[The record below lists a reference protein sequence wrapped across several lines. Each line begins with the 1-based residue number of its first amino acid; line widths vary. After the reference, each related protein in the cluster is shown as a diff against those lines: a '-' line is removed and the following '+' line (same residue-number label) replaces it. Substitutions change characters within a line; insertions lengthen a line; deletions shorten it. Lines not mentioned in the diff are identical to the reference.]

1 MKFYFIGGLGSNENH
16 MSEFTHCFPYT
27 ITYLDPYKVKL
38 ESAKDL
44 VDWFDEVHA
53 DSDENTCIIAHSL
66 GGDLA
71 RYLASKMPQIT
82 HLVLLDGG
90 YLNMDQIL
98 PLEQEIEET
107 LAYLKQQ
114 VFPSLEEAVASEL
127 GDTDNPSQAVIKAI
141 QSSYRWNLDLHHY
154 ELDLDPQAVLS
165 LLRVRR
171 EILSFQAPLTDTKAL
186 FIGPKYEDEPDWRTR
201 ALENLDPS
209 IKKVLLKDLGHDF
222 YTAVPNLVS
231 KEIINWLQICS

>member
-1 MKFYFIGGLGSNENH
+1 
-16 MSEFTHCFPYT
+16 MSELASYFPFP
-27 ITYLDPYKVKL
+27 ITYLDPYRVKL
-38 ESAKDL
+38 ESAKDI
-44 VDWFDEVHA
+44 VDWFKAHA
-53 DSDENTCIIAHSL
+53 DSNENTCIIAHSL

-71 RYLASKMPQIT
+71 RYLASKIPQIT

-90 YLNMDQIL
+90 YLDMNQIF

-107 LAYLKQQ
+107 LDYLKQQ
-114 VFPSLEEAVASEL
+114 VFPSLEEAVVSEL
-127 GDTDNPSQAVIKAI
+127 GDTDNPSQVAIRAI
-141 QSSYRWNLDLHHY
+141 QSSYRWNPDLHHY

-171 EILSFQAPLTDTKAL
+171 VLRSFQAPLTDTKAL
-186 FIGPKYEDEPDWRTR
+186 FIGPKYEEEPDWRAR

-209 IKKVLLKDLGHDF
+209 IKKVLLKDLSHDF

>member
-1 MKFYFIGGLGSNENH
+1 MKFYFMGGLGSNENH
-16 MSEFTHCFPYT
+16 MSEFAHCFPYP

-38 ESAKDL
+38 ESSQDL
-44 VDWFDEVHA
+44 VDWFEAHA
-53 DSDENTCIIAHSL
+53 DTNENTCIIAHSL

-71 RYLASKMPQIT
+71 RYLASKIPQMT

-90 YLNMDQIL
+90 YLDMDQIL
-98 PLEQEIEET
+98 PLEQELEET

-114 VFPSLEEAVASEL
+114 VFSSLEEAIASEL
-127 GDTDNPSQAVIKAI
+127 GDRDNPSPTTIKAI
-141 QSSYRWNLDLHHY
+141 QSSYRWNPDLHHY

-165 LLRVRR
+165 LLRLRR
-171 EILSFQAPLTDTKAL
+171 ELRSFQAPLTDTKVL
-186 FIGPKYEDEPDWRTR
+186 FIGPKYQDEPEWRAS

-222 YTAVPNLVS
+222 YTAVPELVS
-231 KEIINWLQICS
+231 KEIINRI

>member
-1 MKFYFIGGLGSNENH
+1 MRFYFIGGLGSNENH
-16 MSEFTHCFPYT
+16 MTEFAHCFPFP
-27 ITYLDPYKVKL
+27 ITYLDPYKVNL

-44 VDWFDEVHA
+44 VDWFEAYA
-53 DSDENTCIIAHSL
+53 DTNEKTCIIAHSF

-71 RYLASKMPQIT
+71 RYLASNMPQMT

-107 LAYLKQQ
+107 LTYLKQQ
-114 VFPSLEEAVASEL
+114 VFSYLEEAVASEL
-127 GDTDNPSQAVIKAI
+127 GDTDNASPATIKAI
-141 QSSYRWNLDLHHY
+141 QASYRWNSDLHHY

-165 LLRVRR
+165 LLRLRR
-171 EILSFQAPLTDTKAL
+171 ELRSFQAPLTDTKAL
-186 FIGPKYEDEPDWRTR
+186 FIGPNYEEEPTWRAQ
-201 ALENLDPS
+201 ALETLDPS

-222 YTAVPNLVS
+222 YTAVPKLVS
-231 KEIINWLQICS
+231 KEIINWIGVCS

>member
-16 MSEFTHCFPYT
+16 ISEFASCFPFP

-44 VDWFDEVHA
+44 VDWFEAHA

-71 RYLASKMPQIT
+71 RYLASNEPQIT

-90 YLNMDQIL
+90 YLDMDQVL

-107 LAYLKQQ
+107 LTFLKQE
-114 VFPSLEEAVASEL
+114 VFSSLEEAVANEL
-127 GDTDNPSQAVIKAI
+127 GDTDKPSQAAIKAI
-141 QSSYRWNLDLHHY
+141 QSSYRWNPDLHHY

-165 LLRVRR
+165 LLRLRR
-171 EILSFQAPLTDTKAL
+171 ELRSFQAPLTDIKAL
-186 FIGPKYEDEPDWRTR
+186 FIGPKYEDEPDWRAR

-209 IKKVLLKDLGHDF
+209 LKKLLLKDLSHDF
-222 YTAVPNLVS
+222 YTAVPKLVS
-231 KEIINWLQICS
+231 KEIINWL

>member
-1 MKFYFIGGLGSNENH
+1 MRFYFIGGLGSNENH
-16 MSEFTHCFPYT
+16 MSEFASYFPFP
-27 ITYLDPYKVKL
+27 ITYLNPYRVKL
-38 ESAKDL
+38 ESVKDI
-44 VDWFDEVHA
+44 VDWFKAHA
-53 DSDENTCIIAHSL
+53 DSNENTCIIAHSL

-71 RYLASKMPQIT
+71 RYLASKIPQMT

-90 YLNMDQIL
+90 YLDMDQIL
-98 PLEQEIEET
+98 PLEQELEET

-114 VFPSLEEAVASEL
+114 VFSSLEEAVASEL
-127 GDTDNPSQAVIKAI
+127 GDTENPSPTTIKAI
-141 QSSYRWNLDLHHY
+141 QSSYRWNPDLHHY

-165 LLRVRR
+165 LLRLRR
-171 EILSFQAPLTDTKAL
+171 ELRSFQVPLIDIKAL

-231 KEIINWLQICS
+231 KEISNWIGICS

>member
-1 MKFYFIGGLGSNENH
+1 MKFYFMGGLGSNENH
-16 MSEFTHCFPYT
+16 ISEFASCFLFP
-27 ITYLDPYKVKL
+27 ITYLDPYKLKL
-38 ESAKDL
+38 KSPKDL
-44 VDWFDEVHA
+44 LDWFEACA
-53 DSDENTCIIAHSL
+53 DSNEKTCIIAHSL

-71 RYLASKMPQIT
+71 RYLASNMPQIT
-82 HLVLLDGG
+82 YLVLLDGG
-90 YLNMDQIL
+90 YLDMDQVL
-98 PLEQEIEET
+98 PLEQENEET

-127 GDTDNPSQAVIKAI
+127 GDTDNSSPETIKAI
-141 QSSYRWNLDLHHY
+141 QSSYRWNPELHHY

-165 LLRVRR
+165 LLRLRR
-171 EILSFQAPLTDTKAL
+171 ELRSFQAPLTDTKAL
-186 FIGPKYEDEPDWRTR
+186 FIGPKYEEEPEWRAR

-222 YTAVPNLVS
+222 YTAVPNLVI

>member
-16 MSEFTHCFPYT
+16 MSEFAHYFPYP
-27 ITYLDPYKVKL
+27 ITYLDPYNLKL
-38 ESAKDL
+38 ESPQDL
-44 VDWFDEVHA
+44 VDWFEAHA
-53 DSDENTCIIAHSL
+53 DSNEKTCIIAHSL

-71 RYLASKMPQIT
+71 RYLATNMPQIT

-90 YLNMDQIL
+90 YLDMDQIL

-114 VFPSLEEAVASEL
+114 VFPSLEEAVTSEL
-127 GDTDNPSQAVIKAI
+127 GDTDKPSQAAIKAI
-141 QSSYRWNLDLHHY
+141 QSSYRWNPYVHHY

-165 LLRVRR
+165 LLRLRR
-171 EILSFQAPLTDTKAL
+171 VLRSFQAPLTDTKAL
-186 FIGPKYEDEPDWRTR
+186 FIGPKYENESDWRAR

-209 IKKVLLKDLGHDF
+209 IKKVLLKDLSHDF

>member
-1 MKFYFIGGLGSNENH
+1 MKFFFIGGLGSNENH
-16 MSEFTHCFPYT
+16 ISEFAHCFPYP
-27 ITYLDPYKVKL
+27 ITYLNPYKVKL

-44 VDWFDEVHA
+44 VDWFEAHA

-71 RYLASKMPQIT
+71 RYLAFNMPQIT

-90 YLNMDQIL
+90 YLDMDQIL

-114 VFPSLEEAVASEL
+114 VFRSLEEAVASEL
-127 GDTDNPSQAVIKAI
+127 GDTVNPSPATIKAI
-141 QSSYRWNLDLHHY
+141 QASYRWNSDLHHY
-154 ELDLDPQAVLS
+154 ELALDPQAVLS
-165 LLRVRR
+165 LLRLRR
-171 EILSFQAPLTDTKAL
+171 ELRSYQASLTDTKAL
-186 FIGPKYEDEPDWRTR
+186 FIGPKYEEEPEWRAR

-222 YTAVPNLVS
+222 YTAVPELVS
-231 KEIINWLQICS
+231 KEIINWIQVCS

>member
-1 MKFYFIGGLGSNENH
+1 MRFYFIGGLGSNENH
-16 MSEFTHCFPYT
+16 ITEFAHCFPYP

-38 ESAKDL
+38 ESANHL
-44 VDWFDEVHA
+44 VDCFKAHVDTNET
-53 DSDENTCIIAHSL
+53 TCIIAHSL

-71 RYLASKMPQIT
+71 RYLASKIPQIT

-98 PLEQEIEET
+98 PLEQEIDET

-114 VFPSLEEAVASEL
+114 VFPSVAEAVASEL
-127 GDTDNPSQAVIKAI
+127 GDTDKPSQAAIKAI
-141 QSSYRWNLDLHHY
+141 RSSYCWNPDLHHY

-165 LLRVRR
+165 LLRLRR
-171 EILSFQAPLTDTKAL
+171 ELRSFQAPLTDTKAL

>member
-1 MKFYFIGGLGSNENH
+1 MGGLGSNENH
-16 MSEFTHCFPYT
+16 ISEFAHCFPYP
-27 ITYLDPYKVKL
+27 ITYLDPYKLKL
-38 ESAKDL
+38 ESSQDF
-44 VDWFDEVHA
+44 VDWFEAHA
-53 DSDENTCIIAHSL
+53 GSIKNTCIIAHSL

-71 RYLASKMPQIT
+71 RYLASNVPQIT
-82 HLVLLDGG
+82 NLVLLDGG
-90 YLNMDQIL
+90 YLDMDQIL

-127 GDTDNPSQAVIKAI
+127 GDTDNPSPTTIKAI
-141 QSSYRWNLDLHHY
+141 QSSYRWNPDLHHY
-154 ELDLDPQAVLS
+154 ELDLDSQAVLS

-171 EILSFQAPLTDTKAL
+171 ELGSFQTPLTDTKAL
-186 FIGPKYEDEPDWRTR
+186 FIGPKYQDEPEWRAS

-222 YTAVPNLVS
+222 YTAVPELVS
-231 KEIINWLQICS
+231 KEIINWI

>member
-1 MKFYFIGGLGSNENH
+1 MRFYFIGGLGSNENH
-16 MSEFTHCFPYT
+16 ITEFAHCFPYP

-38 ESAKDL
+38 ESANHL
-44 VDWFDEVHA
+44 VDCFKAHVDTNET
-53 DSDENTCIIAHSL
+53 TCIIAHSL

-71 RYLASKMPQIT
+71 RYLASKVPQIT

-98 PLEQEIEET
+98 PLEQEIDET

-114 VFPSLEEAVASEL
+114 VFPSVAEAVASEL
-127 GDTDNPSQAVIKAI
+127 GDTDKPSQAAIKAI
-141 QSSYRWNLDLHHY
+141 QSSYRWNPELHHY

-165 LLRVRR
+165 LLRLRR
-171 EILSFQAPLTDTKAL
+171 VLRSFQAPLTDTKAL

>member
-1 MKFYFIGGLGSNENH
+1 MRFYFIGGLGSNENH
-16 MSEFTHCFPYT
+16 ITEFAHCFPYP

-38 ESAKDL
+38 ESANHL
-44 VDWFDEVHA
+44 VDCFKAHVDTNET
-53 DSDENTCIIAHSL
+53 TCIIAHSL

-71 RYLASKMPQIT
+71 RYLASKIPQIT

-98 PLEQEIEET
+98 PLEQEIDET

-114 VFPSLEEAVASEL
+114 VFPSVAEAVASEL
-127 GDTDNPSQAVIKAI
+127 GDTDKPSQAAIKAI
-141 QSSYRWNLDLHHY
+141 QSSYRWNPELHHY
-154 ELDLDPQAVLS
+154 ELDLDPQAVLF

-171 EILSFQAPLTDTKAL
+171 ELRSFQAPLTDTKAL

-209 IKKVLLKDLGHDF
+209 INKVLLKDLGHDF

>member
-1 MKFYFIGGLGSNENH
+1 MRFYFIGGLGSNENH
-16 MSEFTHCFPYT
+16 MSEFAHCFPYP

-44 VDWFDEVHA
+44 VDWFESHA
-53 DSDENTCIIAHSL
+53 DSNENTCIIAHSL

-71 RYLASKMPQIT
+71 RYLVLKMPQIT

-90 YLNMDQIL
+90 YLNMNQIL

-114 VFPSLEEAVASEL
+114 VFRSLEEAVASEL
-127 GDTDNPSQAVIKAI
+127 GDTVNPSPATIKAI
-141 QSSYRWNLDLHHY
+141 QASYRWNSDLHHY
-154 ELDLDPQAVLS
+154 ELALDPQAVLS
-165 LLRVRR
+165 LLRLRR
-171 EILSFQAPLTDTKAL
+171 ELRSYQAPLTDTKAL
-186 FIGPKYEDEPDWRTR
+186 FIGPKYEDEPEWRAR

-222 YTAVPNLVS
+222 YTAVPELVS
-231 KEIINWLQICS
+231 KEIINWIQVCS

>member
-1 MKFYFIGGLGSNENH
+1 MKFYFMGGLGSNENH
-16 MSEFTHCFPYT
+16 MSEFAHCFPYP

-44 VDWFDEVHA
+44 VDWFESHA
-53 DSDENTCIIAHSL
+53 DSNENTCIIAHSL

-90 YLNMDQIL
+90 YLDMDQIL

-127 GDTDNPSQAVIKAI
+127 GDAENPSPTTIKAI
-141 QSSYRWNLDLHHY
+141 QSSYRWNPDLHHY
-154 ELDLDPQAVLS
+154 ELDLDPEAVLS
-165 LLRVRR
+165 LLRLRR
-171 EILSFQAPLTDTKAL
+171 ELRSFQVPLIDSKAL
-186 FIGPKYEDEPDWRTR
+186 FIGPKYEEEPDWRAQ
-201 ALENLDPS
+201 ALETLDPS
-209 IKKVLLKDLGHDF
+209 IKKLLLKDLGHDF
-222 YTAVPNLVS
+222 YTAVPKLVS
-231 KEIINWLQICS
+231 KEISNWIDICS

>member
-1 MKFYFIGGLGSNENH
+1 MRFYFIGGLGSNENN
-16 MSEFTHCFPYT
+16 MSEFASYFPFPF
-27 ITYLDPYKVKL
+27 TYLDPYRVKL
-38 ESAKDL
+38 ESAKDI
-44 VDWFDEVHA
+44 VDWFKAHA
-53 DSDENTCIIAHSL
+53 DSNENTCIIAHS
-66 GGDLA
+66 LA

-82 HLVLLDGG
+82 YLVLLDGG
-90 YLNMDQIL
+90 YLDMDQIL

-107 LAYLKQQ
+107 IAYLKQQ
-114 VFPSLEEAVASEL
+114 VFSSLEEAVASEL
-127 GDTDNPSQAVIKAI
+127 GDTDNPLPATIKAI
-141 QSSYRWNLDLHHY
+141 QASYRWNSDLHHY

-165 LLRVRR
+165 LLRLRR
-171 EILSFQAPLTDTKAL
+171 ELRSFQAPLTDTKGL

-231 KEIINWLQICS
+231 KEIINWIGVCS

>member
-16 MSEFTHCFPYT
+16 MSEFAHCFSFP
-27 ITYLDPYKVKL
+27 IVYLDPYKVKL
-38 ESAKDL
+38 ESANHL
-44 VDWFDEVHA
+44 VDWFESHA
-53 DSDENTCIIAHSL
+53 HSNENTCIIAHSL

-90 YLNMDQIL
+90 YLNMDKIL

-171 EILSFQAPLTDTKAL
+171 GILSFQAPLTDTKAL

>member
-1 MKFYFIGGLGSNENH
+1 
-16 MSEFTHCFPYT
+16 MSEFAHCFPYP

-38 ESAKDL
+38 ESSQDL
-44 VDWFDEVHA
+44 VDWFEAHA
-53 DSDENTCIIAHSL
+53 DTNENTCIIAHSL

-71 RYLASKMPQIT
+71 RYLASKIPQMT

-90 YLNMDQIL
+90 YLDMDQIL
-98 PLEQEIEET
+98 PLEQELEET

-114 VFPSLEEAVASEL
+114 VFSSLEEAIASEL
-127 GDTDNPSQAVIKAI
+127 GDRDNPSPTTIKAI
-141 QSSYRWNLDLHHY
+141 QSSYRWNPDLHHY

-165 LLRVRR
+165 LLRLRR
-171 EILSFQAPLTDTKAL
+171 ELRSFQAPLTDTKVL
-186 FIGPKYEDEPDWRTR
+186 FIGPKYQDEPEWRAS

-222 YTAVPNLVS
+222 YTAVPELVS
-231 KEIINWLQICS
+231 KEIINRI